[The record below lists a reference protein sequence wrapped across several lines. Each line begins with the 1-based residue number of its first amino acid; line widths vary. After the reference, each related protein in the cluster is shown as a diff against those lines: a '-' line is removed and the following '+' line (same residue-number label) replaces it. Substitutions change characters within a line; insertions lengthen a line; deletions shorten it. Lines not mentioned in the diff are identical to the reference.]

1 MTATGDELV
10 TVAQVASALDIST
23 VNSGVSGSE
32 AVKLSQL
39 KMLVDNMPSLDFQWT
54 TVVLQGEQTGKFC
67 DFEYA
72 TDFDADTTSMICVL
86 HIGSGLPV
94 VCLSSQLSPTLSN
107 TIDTDTNTY
116 YGDWNI
122 RLKTNT
128 GKIVVEISNNALNPQ
143 ATISYAVF

>member
-1 MTATGDELV
+1 
-10 TVAQVASALDIST
+10 
-23 VNSGVSGSE
+23 
-32 AVKLSQL
+32 
-39 KMLVDNMPSLDFQWT
+39 MLVDNMPSLDFQWT
-54 TVVLQGEQTGKFC
+54 TVVLQGEQTGKFY

-94 VCLSSQLSPTLSN
+94 VYLSSQLSPTLSN
-107 TIDTDTNTY
+107 TLSIDTAS
-116 YGDWNI
+116 GDWNI

-128 GKIVVEISNNALNPQ
+128 GKIVVEITNNAFNPQ